1 MDSLI
6 LKKYCW
12 ICKTSLQIFQQVYR
26 YVKKWTYPYQ
36 IETALR

>member
-12 ICKTSLQIFQQVYR
+12 ICKTSLQISQQV